1 LEDCRTSWNLPTID
15 LDLKYDQKE
24 TAYFALYYVPSIK
37 KNVRSHF
44 QQDLHS
50 FVIIQVQNAMYTIGF
65 TTEASILVK
74 DKRKKMNEYEV

>member
-1 LEDCRTSWNLPTID
+1 LEDCQTSWNLPTID
-15 LDLKYDQKE
+15 LDLKCDQKE

-37 KNVRSHF
+37 KKKKKNL
-44 QQDLHS
+44 QS